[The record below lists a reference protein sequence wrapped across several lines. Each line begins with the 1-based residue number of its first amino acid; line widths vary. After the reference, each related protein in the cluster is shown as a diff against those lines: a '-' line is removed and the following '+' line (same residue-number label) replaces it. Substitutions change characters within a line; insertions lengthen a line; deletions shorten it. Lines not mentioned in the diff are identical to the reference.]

1 MDDYAITKKTNE
13 AGTIDARIM
22 LLARDYY
29 AKTLIELSESAP
41 VVRMTTNIEAV
52 NNDKLLKSVYTTL
65 STMVAS
71 DFFIGNITND
81 MALSVMVTLRRRLE
95 NDHILFRDAEKKFS
109 KYANTELTVGTTEIV
124 VDNDFNLNDLEVD
137 PGTVAIVKP

>member
-1 MDDYAITKKTNE
+1 MDDIAITKKTNE

-22 LLARDYY
+22 LLTRDYY

-41 VVRMTTNIEAV
+41 VVRMATNIEAV

-109 KYANTELTVGTTEIV
+109 KYMNTSIDVENNVITF
-124 VDNDFNLNDLEVD
+124 DNDFNLNDLDVD
-137 PGTVAIVKP
+137 PGTVANPKT